1 DRGVD
6 QARIQR
12 GEVLVADAQPCW
24 RVEGRVGDEHVDVAH
39 QVMQERLPVLR
50 AQVDGHAALATVVD
64 DPRVVVGAG
73 RVAGAAHAVHVARRR
88 LHLDDVGTEV
98 RHHCGRDG
106 TGDEIR
112 RVDRADALEEAR
124 HGPTSWG
131 APYHE
136 PRGGLTGASRVTTL
150 MEG

>member
-1 DRGVD
+1 
-6 QARIQR
+6 
-12 GEVLVADAQPCW
+12 
-24 RVEGRVGDEHVDVAH
+24 
-39 QVMQERLPVLR
+39 R

-64 DPRVVVGAG
+64 DPRVIEGAG

-98 RHHCGRDG
+98 RHHRGRDG

-136 PRGGLTGASRVTTL
+136 PRGGLTGGFGRDHSDGGVRDMKGLNTAVTLGLATAL
-150 MEG
+150 ALTAALLPTEH